1 MILVTVFSFHS
12 SKDPPL
18 TQSEPNVVV
27 PGVSRRGFAPGC
39 RRNSLELGLMAGD
52 TQGVTRGKPEDHNLR
67 PEVNKGT
74 DNWKV
79 AEAYTDNW
87 KVAEAYGELM
97 PAKDELGTSTTTEE
111 VMPNFPYGAGINCGM
126 MVGGQT
132 PIPDFN
138 QSNKDDAEALRK
150 KAEETKALGSSSS
163 APGDAE
169 LVSGVL
175 KM

>member
-1 MILVTVFSFHS
+1 
-12 SKDPPL
+12 
-18 TQSEPNVVV
+18 
-27 PGVSRRGFAPGC
+27 
-39 RRNSLELGLMAGD
+39 MAGD

-79 AEAYTDNW
+79 AEAY
-87 KVAEAYGELM
+87 GELM
-97 PAKDELGTSTTTEE
+97 PAKDELGISTTTEE
-111 VMPNFPYGAGINCGM
+111 VMPSFPYGAGINCGM
-126 MVGGQT
+126 MGGGQT
-132 PIPDFN
+132 PIPDFS